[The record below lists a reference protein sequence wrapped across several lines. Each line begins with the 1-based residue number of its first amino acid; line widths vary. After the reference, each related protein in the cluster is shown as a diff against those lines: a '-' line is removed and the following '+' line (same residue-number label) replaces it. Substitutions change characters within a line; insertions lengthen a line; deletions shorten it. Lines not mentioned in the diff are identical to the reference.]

1 MQRLRK
7 GEMDTG
13 RSSTELYG
21 SPIRPGLVPGTRLNQ
36 GLDKATVRK
45 PTLASASAGFSKT
58 TLLTVW
64 IPSRIPKPQAPTHLA
79 PPIAGLF
86 DIITRHASDM
96 QCAWRN

>member
-64 IPSRIPKPQAPTHLA
+64 IPSRISKPQAPTHLA
-79 PPIAGLF
+79 PSMVSLC

-96 QCAWRN
+96 K